1 MRRRFELALEFGSRK
16 AQRLDHPEPFGV
28 AGRAPLL
35 RRTLAL
41 QFFHTLLNA

>member
-1 MRRRFELALEFGSRK
+1 MRRHFELALEFGSRK
-16 AQRLDHPEPFGV
+16 AQRLDHPEPFGI
-28 AGRAPLL
+28 AGRARLL